1 MPIEPLLTRTCLLL
15 LHSHSTCS
23 YPHPLRHW
31 FSWYL
36 CPWPRSEWRYHSMTI
51 FLSFSIKNHHTEC
64 CLYGGFNPDNEAGS
78 WYVEPQTLTE
88 RCVPRP
94 ARATVERA
102 LTEKAKARPKTTRG
116 ARTPTPTPG
125 SDKCAVVCRH
135 RRLHALCS
143 LWFTR
148 RKA

>member
-1 MPIEPLLTRTCLLL
+1 MGVLILITKPARG
-15 LHSHSTCS
+15 
-23 YPHPLRHW
+23 
-31 FSWYL
+31 
-36 CPWPRSEWRYHSMTI
+36 
-51 FLSFSIKNHHTEC
+51 N
-64 CLYGGFNPDNEAGS
+64 
-78 WYVEPQTLTE
+78 VEPQTLTEDE

-135 RRLHALCS
+135 RRLHALCCGS
-143 LWFTR
+143 GSRGGEGLTL
-148 RKA
+148 